1 MSAPQVPKKYPSVNL
16 AYPLAVQS
24 YDLMVKRIDA
34 MEARIHSTIGLLV
47 SLTFAIPV
55 ALKAF
60 DLQYRQGWMVATGV
74 MFLLAILLSIVARL
88 FGTISLVS
96 PKELNKTWIQYPEDH
111 FKQQF
116 VLRAGEHAD
125 ANVSL
130 LNTRHKL
137 LCGAIFLSLLE
148 ALSFGVAV
156 LGPPERAEPDQ
167 VGLAVLAEQVVAESV
182 RAQQVVAESAL
193 AEQVLA
199 VVDPALMDFHQI
211 AGRHYLL
218 ILPSCTNA
226 TPPGMARQARWRDG
240 FQSACGSMR
249 PSAAEAVDFPA
260 ALRKVVEEEQGG

>member
-1 MSAPQVPKKYPSVNL
+1 
-16 AYPLAVQS
+16 
-24 YDLMVKRIDA
+24 MVKRIDA
-34 MEARIHSTIGLLV
+34 MEARIHSTIGLGV

-55 ALKAF
+55 ALTAF
-60 DLQYRQGWMVATGV
+60 DLQYWQGWMVATGV

-96 PKELNKTWIQYPEDH
+96 PTTLYNDWIQYPEDH

-137 LCGAIFLSLLE
+137 LCGAIFLFLLE

-167 VGLAVLAEQVVAESV
+167 TGLAVLAEQVVAESA
-182 RAQQVVAESAL
+182 RAQPVV

-199 VVDPALMDFHQI
+199 VVDPALMNFHQI

-218 ILPSCTNA
+218 IFQPCANS
-226 TPPGMARQARWRDG
+226 TPPRMVRQARR
-240 FQSACGSMR
+240 MR
-249 PSAAEAVDFPA
+249 PAVWN
-260 ALRKVVEEEQGG
+260 G

>member
-1 MSAPQVPKKYPSVNL
+1 MSAPQAPNQYPSVDL

-24 YDLMVKRIDA
+24 YDFMVKRIDA
-34 MEARIHSTIGLLV
+34 MEARIHSTIGLGV

-96 PKELNKTWIQYPEDH
+96 PTTLYNDWIQYPEDH

-137 LCGAIFLSLLE
+137 LCGAIFLFLLE

-167 VGLAVLAEQVVAESV
+167 AGLVVLAEQVVAESV
-182 RAQQVVAESAL
+182 VAESVV

-199 VVDPALMDFHQI
+199 VVDPALMNFHQI

-218 ILPSCTNA
+218 ILQPCANA
-226 TPPGMARQARWRDG
+226 TPPRMVRQARR
-240 FQSACGSMR
+240 MR
-249 PSAAEAVDFPA
+249 PAVWN
-260 ALRKVVEEEQGG
+260 G

>member
-1 MSAPQVPKKYPSVNL
+1 M
-16 AYPLAVQS
+16 QS
-24 YDLMVKRIDA
+24 YDLMVKRFDA
-34 MEARIHSTIGLLV
+34 MEARIHSTIGLAM

-88 FGTISLVS
+88 FGKISLVS

-116 VLRAGEHAD
+116 VLHAGEHAD

-130 LNTRHKL
+130 LDTRHKL
-137 LCGAIFLSLLE
+137 LCGTIFLFLLE

-156 LGPPERAEPDQ
+156 LCPPERAEPDQ
-167 VGLAVLAEQVVAESV
+167 AGLAVLAEQVVAES
-182 RAQQVVAESAL
+182 AL
-193 AEQVLA
+193 AEQVVA

-211 AGRHYLL
+211 AGRHDLL
-218 ILPSCTNA
+218 ILQSCANA
-226 TPPGMARQARWRDG
+226 TPPRMVRQARR
-240 FQSACGSMR
+240 MR
-249 PSAAEAVDFPA
+249 PGS
-260 ALRKVVEEEQGG
+260 LL